1 MRDGFLAYLKEDAK
15 RGKDDGKN
23 DLANIAERK
32 LASGAERHSSKVVR
46 WASIRKSVLPCSE
59 RHCG

>member
-32 LASGAERHSSKVVR
+32 LASGAERHFF
-46 WASIRKSVLPCSE
+46 KSGAMGLDSE
-59 RHCG
+59 VCLTSQ

>member
-1 MRDGFLAYLKEDAK
+1 MRDGFLACLKEDAK

-32 LASGAERHSSKVVR
+32 LASGALQKCCDGPRFGSLSYLAVKGIVDE
-46 WASIRKSVLPCSE
+46 L
-59 RHCG
+59 